1 MPFNSSLCLSAR
13 AKTSSIT
20 LPRNAER
27 GHYLEPDLRREA
39 FSHCAMLILGSCS
52 CAKSN
57 WRSSPWFLVCRDFLS
72 PGSKWQRSRSSLVG
86 PFGVSDKAAIKLC
99 TGLQALKLELKLKT
113 PLLSSPPRLFAGG
126 CHLSLWGP
134 LCGLLTI
141 WLSLEP
147 LILGR
152 GRKKEMSPWLLRSHL
167 KSHHPICLILSV
179 FSL

>member
-27 GHYLEPDLRREA
+27 GHYYLEPDLRREA

-126 CHLSLWGP
+126 CRLSLWGP
-134 LCGLLTI
+134 LCGPAHNMAFPRATDPGEREKERNVTLTFTI
-141 WLSLEP
+141 PPEITP
-147 LILGR
+147 
-152 GRKKEMSPWLLRSHL
+152 SHL
-167 KSHHPICLILSV
+167 PYLVCI
-179 FSL
+179 